1 MTTSMAIDEK
11 GNVYQCVIF
20 HGRIIVFSN
29 TGIPIAQVLIPG
41 RDEGKLLRT
50 SNVAFLLG
58 TDEVYITVSDEKGGW
73 IYRFH
78 GLAKGLTLFS
88 NQ

>member
-1 MTTSMAIDEK
+1 MAIDEK
-11 GNVYQCVIF
+11 GSVYQCVIF

-29 TGIPIAQVLIPG
+29 TGIPIAQVLMPG

-50 SNVAFLLG
+50 SNVAFRPG

-73 IYRFH
+73 ICRFR

-88 NQ
+88 HQ